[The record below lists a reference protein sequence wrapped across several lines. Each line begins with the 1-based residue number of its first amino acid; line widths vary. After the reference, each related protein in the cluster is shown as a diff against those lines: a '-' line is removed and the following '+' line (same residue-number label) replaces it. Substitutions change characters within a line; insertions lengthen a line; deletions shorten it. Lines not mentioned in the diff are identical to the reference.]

1 MEWSEVN
8 SKQLKLV
15 SAGIGASAVVAM
27 GALGAAFSPA
37 PTGAGTVSEG
47 PEITLGE
54 TSTDYDRDR
63 LEVETP
69 LATPPVTAEPPDG
82 FGP

>member
-37 PTGAGTVSEG
+37 PTGVGTVSEG

-54 TSTDYDRDR
+54 TVTTTTGQT
-63 LEVETP
+63 EIPTP
-69 LATPPVTAEPPDG
+69 QATPPVTAEPPDG

>member
-15 SAGIGASAVVAM
+15 SAGIGASAVLVM
-27 GALGAAFSPA
+27 GALTVVFTDDSAD
-37 PTGAGTVSEG
+37 TGTVVKG

-54 TSTDYDRDR
+54 TT
-63 LEVETP
+63 EAAAPTEPETTFV
-69 LATPPVTAEPPDG
+69 TPPVTAEPPDG